1 MSNRNSNPRPLSLIE
16 NLFPSSPC
24 ALRALCGEI
33 AFSFAP
39 LTNVN
44 PSGSRPLLA
53 THFLLVFVPSHFVPY
68 TFFSM
73 FDSHR
78 FALFLA
84 AALLLAITPGPGIF
98 YVLARTLAGGRR
110 EGFQS
115 SFGTFFGGLFHVFAA
130 ALGVSAILAASAV
143 AFHTVKYA
151 GAAYLIFLGIKMI
164 RSRNVPLPDQAATQ
178 DSSPNANA
186 FRPAAAAFKQ
196 GVLTEALNP
205 KTALFFLSFI
215 PQFIAPERGHI
226 FLQFATL
233 GILSVTLNTAADLL
247 VVFCAAPLERKLKS
261 SPTFRSRQRTAS
273 GLGMIGLGAYVALS
287 DAK

>member
-1 MSNRNSNPRPLSLIE
+1 ML
-16 NLFPSSPC
+16 
-24 ALRALCGEI
+24 
-33 AFSFAP
+33 
-39 LTNVN
+39 
-44 PSGSRPLLA
+44 
-53 THFLLVFVPSHFVPY
+53 
-68 TFFSM
+68 
-73 FDSHR
+73 DSHR
-78 FALFLA
+78 FLLFFA

-130 ALGVSAILAASAV
+130 ALGVSAILAASAI

-164 RSRNVPLPDQAATQ
+164 RSRNVPMSENSMPANSAGNAAVPKT
-178 DSSPNANA
+178 NA
-186 FRPAAAAFKQ
+186 FRQ
-196 GVLTEALNP
+196 GILTEALNP

-215 PQFIAPERGHI
+215 PQFISPERGHI
-226 FLQFATL
+226 FLQFAIL
-233 GILSVTLNTAADLL
+233 GIVSVALNTAADLL
-247 VVFCAAPLERKLKS
+247 VVALAAPLERKLKS

-273 GLGMIGLGAYVALS
+273 GLGMIGLGAYVAFS

>member
-1 MSNRNSNPRPLSLIE
+1 
-16 NLFPSSPC
+16 
-24 ALRALCGEI
+24 
-33 AFSFAP
+33 
-39 LTNVN
+39 
-44 PSGSRPLLA
+44 
-53 THFLLVFVPSHFVPY
+53 
-68 TFFSM
+68 M
-73 FDSHR
+73 FDAHR

-143 AFHTVKYA
+143 AFRTVKYA
-151 GAAYLIFLGIKMI
+151 GAAYLVFLGIKMI
-164 RSRNVPLPDQAATQ
+164 RSRNVPLPDQAVTQ
-178 DSSPNANA
+178 SSSPGTNA
-186 FRPAAAAFKQ
+186 FRPAAPAAFRQ
-196 GVLTEALNP
+196 GVVTEALNP

-226 FLQFATL
+226 FFQFATL
-233 GILSVTLNTAADLL
+233 GILSVILNTAADLL
-247 VVFCAAPLERKLKS
+247 VVSLATPLERKLKS
-261 SPTFRSRQRTAS
+261 SPTFRARQRTAS

-287 DAK
+287 ESK